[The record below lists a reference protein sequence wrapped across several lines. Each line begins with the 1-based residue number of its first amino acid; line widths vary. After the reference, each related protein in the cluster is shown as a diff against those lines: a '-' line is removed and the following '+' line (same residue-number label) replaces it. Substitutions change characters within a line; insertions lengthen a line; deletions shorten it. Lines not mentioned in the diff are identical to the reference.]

1 MIEVLMVIVGLAGGI
16 GIGYLVRKS
25 ISEARAGAVEL
36 RARELMAEAERDAV
50 SVKSQAL
57 VDAKDEAIRIRQ
69 EAEGEVRVRTAEVA
83 RRESRLNQKEETL
96 DEMSR
101 RLEGRE
107 RSLLDRADEA
117 DRMRSQLQETLAKQQ
132 GELERLAGMTGQEA
146 KDTLIR
152 QIQDEAKREAMVL
165 VRDIEGHAREEA
177 ERRARKIV
185 AIAMQ
190 RIASEETSENS
201 ISVVTLPNDEMKGRI
216 IGREG
221 RNIRAFEAAT
231 GTNLIIDETPE
242 SVVLSC
248 FDPIRRETARLT
260 LEKLIADG
268 RIQPSRIE
276 EVAEKARAEVERAI
290 REAGEWALLDVG
302 ITDMHPEMVKVLGRL
317 NYRTSYGQN
326 ILKHLVEAA
335 HIAGVIAAELGT
347 DIDLAK
353 RCTLLHD
360 LGKAITHE
368 VEGSHALIGAELAR
382 RLKESPAVV
391 HAIEAHHGEVE
402 PRTIEAVIVQ
412 TADAISGSRP
422 GARRETLETYVKRL
436 QRLEAIAESF
446 AGVQKCYAMQAG
458 REVRVMVR
466 PEQVD
471 DLGAEVMARDIAKR
485 IEEELQYPGQIKV
498 MVIREHRAVEYAK

>member
-1 MIEVLMVIVGLAGGI
+1 MLAVVLLIVGLLAGI
-16 GIGYLVRKS
+16 GIGYVVRKS
-25 ISEARAGAVEL
+25 LSESKAGAIEV
-36 RARELMAEAERDAV
+36 RAREMLATAERDAV
-50 SVKSQAL
+50 TAKSQAL
-57 VDAKDEAIRIRQ
+57 VEAKDEAIRIRQ
-69 EAEGEVRVRTAEVA
+69 EAEAEAKTRSVEVQ
-83 RRESRLNQKEETL
+83 RRESRLIQKEETL

-101 RLEGRE
+101 RLESRE
-107 RSLLDRADEA
+107 RSLLDRAA
-117 DRMRSQLQETLAKQQ
+117 ETERIRAQVEEVLKAQQ
-132 GELERLAGMTGQEA
+132 AELERLAGMTAAEA
-146 KDTLIR
+146 KETLIH
-152 QIQDEAKREAMVL
+152 QIVDESKRDAMVM
-165 VRDIEGHAREEA
+165 VRDIEAQAREEA

-190 RIASEETSENS
+190 RVASEETSENS

-221 RNIRAFEAAT
+221 RNIRAFESAT
-231 GTNLIIDETPE
+231 GTNLIIDDTPE
-242 SVVLSC
+242 SVILSC
-248 FDPIRRETARLT
+248 FDPIRREVARLT
-260 LEKLIADG
+260 LEKLIGDG
-268 RIQPSRIE
+268 RIQPGRIE
-276 EVAEKARAEVERAI
+276 EMAEKSRQEVNRTIA
-290 REAGEWALLDVG
+290 EAGEWALLDVG

-317 NYRTSYGQN
+317 KYRTSYGQN
-326 ILKHLVEAA
+326 ILKHLVEAS
-335 HIAGVIAAELGT
+335 HLAGVIAAELGT

-360 LGKAITHE
+360 IGKAITHE

-382 RLKESPAVV
+382 RLKESPAVI
-391 HAIEAHHGEVE
+391 HAIEAHHNEVE
-402 PRTIEAVIVQ
+402 PRTIEAVITQ
-412 TADAISGSRP
+412 TADAISGARP

-446 AGVQKCYAMQAG
+446 TGVQKCYAMQAG

-498 MVIREHRAVEYAK
+498 MVIREHRAIEFAK